1 MGQMA
6 HSPYVPA
13 RRPSRGVSFEALR
26 DLSRRWTAFNVVGLA
41 GMAVQL
47 GTVALLVRVM
57 GWHYLAATA
66 VGVEAAI
73 LHNFA
78 WHQRWT
84 WRDRPS
90 STWRVT
96 ANRLAR
102 FHLLN
107 GMVSLGGNIGLA
119 ALGTGV
125 LHLDA
130 IWSNLMAIVACSL
143 VNFAASEEIVFATK
157 SSERGVPEITK
168 AIHHSASSGN
178 GVNFLSRSNSSF
190 GWWKGSSFS
199 VIRRCLSMPFAVLMI
214 LSGTPGAGEAGQ
226 APATVAAWRAYEAGI
241 DARYRAASTASPDQ
255 FFVHDRDGLE
265 PGWRDSVLRGGQSV
279 VKIDV
284 APVADGKIHHWVGAI
299 FVPGVTVQDVI
310 ERLQQRAG
318 QESNSYEDVLA
329 SRLIEREGDRVRV
342 FMKLRRTSVI
352 TVTYNTEHTVEYKR
366 LTATR
371 ASARSVAT
379 KIVELSDAGTPA
391 EREKSPADDNGF
403 LWRLNAYWRYAA
415 APGGVIVECESVSLS
430 RPVPFMIRP
439 VANPVVDRIARE
451 SLSRTLI
458 SLRTMLV
465 SKT

>member
-1 MGQMA
+1 MA
-6 HSPYVPA
+6 YSPYAPTL
-13 RRPSRGVSFEALR
+13 RPSRGASLETLR
-26 DLSRRWTAFNVVGLA
+26 DLGSRWTAFNIVGLA

-47 GTVALLVRVM
+47 GMVALLVRAI
-57 GWHYLAATA
+57 GLHYLAATA

-90 STWRVT
+90 VTWRVT
-96 ANRLAR
+96 ASRLAR

-107 GMVSLGGNIGLA
+107 GMVSLGGNIGLV

-130 IWSNLMAIVACSL
+130 LWSNLVAIVACSV
-143 VNFAASEEIVFATK
+143 VNFAASEQMVFASEP
-157 SSERGVPEITK
+157 SSLC
-168 AIHHSASSGN
+168 A
-178 GVNFLSRSNSSF
+178 
-190 GWWKGSSFS
+190 
-199 VIRRCLSMPFAVLMI
+199 IRRWLSVPFAVMAI
-214 LSGTPGAGEAGQ
+214 LIVAPATLSAGP

-241 DARYRAASTASPDQ
+241 DARYRAASSAAPDQ

-265 PGWRDSVLRGGQSV
+265 PGWRESVLRGGQSV
-279 VKIDV
+279 IRIEV
-284 APVADGKIHHWVGAI
+284 APVSDGKIHHWVGAI

-318 QESNSYEDVLA
+318 QESNSYEDVLV

-352 TVTYNTEHTVEYKR
+352 TVTYNTEHAVEYRR

-379 KIVELSDAGTPA
+379 KIVELGDAGTPA
-391 EREKSPADDNGF
+391 EREKSPSDDSGF

-415 APGGVIVECESVSLS
+415 VPGGVIVECESVSLS
-430 RPVPFMIRP
+430 RPVPFLIRP

-451 SLSRTLI
+451 SLSRTLT
-458 SLRTMLV
+458 SLRTMLI

>member
-1 MGQMA
+1 MA
-6 HSPYVPA
+6 YSPHVPTL
-13 RRPSRGVSFEALR
+13 RPSRGVSFEALR
-26 DLSRRWTAFNVVGLA
+26 DLSGRWTTFNIVGLL

-47 GTVALLVRVM
+47 GMVALLVRVM

-96 ANRLAR
+96 ASRLAR

-130 IWSNLMAIVACSL
+130 LWSNLMAIVACSL
-143 VNFAASEEIVFATK
+143 VNFAASEEIVFAG
-157 SSERGVPEITK
+157 ERSAITFF
-168 AIHHSASSGN
+168 SRWDSSGQWWN
-178 GVNFLSRSNSSF
+178 TSSF
-190 GWWKGSSFS
+190 R
-199 VIRRCLSMPFAVLMI
+199 VIRRWLYAPSAVVVILIAAPATLS
-214 LSGTPGAGEAGQ
+214 AGQ
-226 APATVAAWRAYEAGI
+226 APVTVAAWRAYEAGI
-241 DARYRAASTASPDQ
+241 DARYRAASSASADQ
-255 FFVHDRDGLE
+255 FFVLDRDRLE
-265 PGWRDSVLRGGQSV
+265 PGWRESVLRGGQSV
-279 VKIDV
+279 VKIEV
-284 APVADGKIHHWVGAI
+284 APVSDGKIHHWVGAI

-352 TVTYNTEHTVEYKR
+352 TVTYNTEHAVEYRR

-379 KIVELSDAGTPA
+379 KIVELGDAGTPA
-391 EREKSPADDNGF
+391 EREKSPSDDSGF

-415 APGGVIVECESVSLS
+415 VPGGVIVECESVSLS
-430 RPVPFMIRP
+430 RPVPFLIRP

-451 SLSRTLI
+451 SLSRTLM
-458 SLRTMLV
+458 SLRTMLI